1 MAPLFLSLSRTLLF
15 FPSLLSAQR
24 GTTNRTP
31 LHSAAAA
38 PFLEPTCERRGQK
51 KLRKLNNR
59 IVFFSTRRDIVE
71 SLTLYRDTH
80 HLSRN
85 GRHRILCLASSK
97 SHVRFEADFKYRLRV
112 CLLLFPLFIYFFF
125 FFFHG
130 DTVFLIKTRADDE
143 VDRRFG
149 ATIAESVA
157 SVTRNRAH

>member
-1 MAPLFLSLSRTLLF
+1 MGNRYKSPQGLGRLSGPALSLSFAYSAF

-24 GTTNRTP
+24 GTTDRTP

-125 FFFHG
+125 FFMA
-130 DTVFLIKTRADDE
+130 I
-143 VDRRFG
+143 RFF
-149 ATIAESVA
+149 
-157 SVTRNRAH
+157 